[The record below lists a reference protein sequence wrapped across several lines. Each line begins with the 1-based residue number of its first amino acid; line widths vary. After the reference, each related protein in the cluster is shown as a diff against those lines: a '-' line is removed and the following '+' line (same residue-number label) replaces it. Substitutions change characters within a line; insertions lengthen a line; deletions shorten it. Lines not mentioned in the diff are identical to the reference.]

1 MLTVPT
7 PMAAAAE
14 SRAVATSVLGTV
26 GRYLAAVARA
36 DIPAIF
42 GTGAANRI

>member
-7 PMAAAAE
+7 PMAAAAD

-26 GRYLAAVARA
+26 GRSLAAAA
-36 DIPAIF
+36 GAEIPAIF
-42 GTGAANRI
+42 GSGAANRS